1 MGIKTEICQH
11 NDNDKIWVL
20 LFSEKIKTPVLAGL
34 LFSVVL
40 CSVFSDAE
48 DLTDLSLLSS

>member
-34 LFSVVL
+34 LSTYINNI
-40 CSVFSDAE
+40 S
-48 DLTDLSLLSS
+48 